1 MWLDIDESL
10 LNDVKAEEVVS
21 GSGVLDSGIY
31 AVKVTQAFLRQT
43 ESGAVMLE
51 MQGKTESDA
60 SVFYST
66 CVKSG
71 DAKGNKATYT
81 DKKGN
86 EQLLPG
92 IVSLKHLFSAVGLDI
107 KTESPEPAKVLF
119 KDAEIDAKV
128 FKGLKDKKFKACVR
142 QYENEY
148 NGDINI
154 KYDIENFLDVNGN
167 NSDGVSMEDKFLAKI
182 EKSPIKLLKKAK
194 APTNATADAAAA
206 ASGW

>member
-1 MWLDIDESL
+1 MWLEIDEKL
-10 LNDVKAEEVVS
+10 LDDVKAEEVVT
-21 GSGVLDSGIY
+21 GTGTLASGVYS
-31 AVKVTQAFLRQT
+31 VKIDHAFLRQT
-43 ESGAVMLE
+43 DSGAVMFELKSTTE
-51 MQGKTESDA
+51 DGK

-66 CVKSG
+66 CVTSG
-71 DAKGNKATYT
+71 DAKGNKNTYT
-81 DKKGN
+81 DKKGK

-92 IVSLKHLFSAVGLDI
+92 LVSVKHLFQATGLDI
-107 KTESPEPAKVLF
+107 KNEKPEVMRVEF
-119 KDAEIDAKV
+119 KDNEIDAKV
-128 FKGLKDKKFKACVR
+128 FKGLKDRKFKACVR

-167 NSDGVSMEDKFLAKI
+167 NSDGKFMEDKFLAKI

-194 APTNATADAAAA
+194 AAPVANDTAIA